1 LEPKSGTGIAI
12 LETALDTENREQG
25 MAWEADTF
33 IMPAAAEEKPSVE
46 PDELALDGERRH
58 AAPVNKGPSS
68 NPFSA

>member
-1 LEPKSGTGIAI
+1 
-12 LETALDTENREQG
+12 

-68 NPFSA
+68 NPFWGMPPTDDE